1 MIKIQFNNHSSV
13 KFYENEFSLLFM
25 INRIELTKNQLER
38 EKFNKKLSF
47 SQILRM
53 KEGQVYS
60 TLRV

>member
-1 MIKIQFNNHSSV
+1 MTKIQFNNHSSV

-25 INRIELTKNQLER
+25 INRIELAKNQLER
-38 EKFNKKLSF
+38 GNFNKKLIF
-47 SQILRM
+47 CQKIRM